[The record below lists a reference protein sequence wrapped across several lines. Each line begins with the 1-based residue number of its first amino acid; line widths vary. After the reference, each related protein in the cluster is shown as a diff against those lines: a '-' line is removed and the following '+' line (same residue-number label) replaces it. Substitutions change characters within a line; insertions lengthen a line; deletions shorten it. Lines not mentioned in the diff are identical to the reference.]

1 VEVVELTK
9 RWFLPQTT
17 DLLGMLREQMKV
29 TCQGMDAFVQWAGGD
44 ASAELVVRDLEHQA
58 DEKKRALWK
67 ELRDAFTTPIDA
79 EDLYTLSALLDTVL
93 NGVKDIVR
101 ESELLAL
108 PPDAPSAKMAVD
120 LCAGTRHLEEAF
132 EHLTSHEGN
141 ATDAAD
147 AAVKCARKIE
157 HEYRRAMSALL
168 AEHDLR
174 RVMGRRE
181 LYRRFD
187 RVAERLV
194 ETADRVW
201 YSVVKEA

>member
-1 VEVVELTK
+1 
-9 RWFLPQTT
+9 
-17 DLLGMLREQMKV
+17 M
-29 TCQGMDAFVQWAGGD
+29 
-44 ASAELVVRDLEHQA
+44 RDLEHLA

-67 ELRDAFTTPIDA
+67 GLRDVSTTPIDA
-79 EDLYTLSALLDTVL
+79 EDLYTLSSLLDTVL

-101 ESELLAL
+101 ESQLLAL
-108 PPDAPSAKMAVD
+108 PPDGPSAEMAVD
-120 LCAGTRHLEEAF
+120 LCQGARHLEDAF

-147 AAVKCARKIE
+147 AAVKSARKLE
-157 HEYRRAMSALL
+157 HVYRRAMSALL
-168 AEHDLR
+168 DETDLR
-174 RVMGRRE
+174 TVMGRRE
-181 LYRRFD
+181 IYRRFA

>member
-1 VEVVELTK
+1 VVELTK

-17 DLLGMLREQMKV
+17 DLLGMLREQMQV

-44 ASAELVVRDLEHQA
+44 ASAERAVRDLEHQA

-101 ESELLAL
+101 ESDLIAL
-108 PPDAPSAKMAVD
+108 PPDAPSAEMAVH
-120 LCAGTRHLEEAF
+120 LCEGTRHLEDAF

-147 AAVKCARKIE
+147 AAVKSARKVE
-157 HEYRRAMSALL
+157 HVYRRAMSALL
-168 AEHDLR
+168 DGEDLR
-174 RVMGRRE
+174 AEMGRRE
-181 LYRRFD
+181 LYRRFA